1 LIGFQVI
8 AESIPIGALRRK
20 FFSKEFFAKEF
31 PSLKVPPQ
39 GGTLSAGGGDVAI
52 RRYGDVVA

>member
-1 LIGFQVI
+1 MI